1 MWQEWWDARSHPS
14 GNVQEGTLLPV
25 LLRLTLLYASLPFSL
40 FQHCLSHH
48 RFPFPA
54 SSSASLPELLWHFTA
69 LPVITNAMEKCFGG
83 TWPGHAGVERGK
95 GWEFYIPVQPGTGVT
110 CLQVLSRARE
120 VPVAEEMLAMPLLG
134 CWQSWHHDQG
144 WLCPVGN
151 AEHEQ
156 GPKQEAPTV
165 RPRHELGVALQ
176 PHHIPS
182 PPVIWGMRGWLWDMG
197 GHKPSARHVGR
208 LSSGESAPAAR
219 TVQCHFKAGSGS
231 EAGDCLVG
239 LNHIG
244 TILER
249 VWLFDSFVYKSD
261 IKAKSWCLSDM
272 SFIPRKR

>member
-1 MWQEWWDARSHPS
+1 MLWWYMARSRR
-14 GNVQEGTLLPV
+14 GGKGEGMGV
-25 LLRLTLLYASLPFSL
+25 LYSYAAWVGGYL
-40 FQHCLSHH
+40 F
-48 RFPFPA
+48 A
-54 SSSASLPELLWHFTA
+54 SSQP
-69 LPVITNAMEKCFGG
+69 CQGG
-83 TWPGHAGVERGK
+83 P
-95 GWEFYIPVQPGTGVT
+95 
-110 CLQVLSRARE
+110 
-120 VPVAEEMLAMPLLG
+120 EEMLALPSLG

-156 GPKQEAPTV
+156 GPKQETPAV

-208 LSSGESAPAAR
+208 SSSGESAPAAR
-219 TVQCHFKAGSGS
+219 TVQCHFKAGSSS

-249 VWLFDSFVYKSD
+249 V
-261 IKAKSWCLSDM
+261 
-272 SFIPRKR
+272 